1 MNLQHLPVLYILLR
15 KQWRYAIFATYHIW
29 MQKHHINPGA
39 NQHPPGS
46 LLMKARSSYFLRM
59 IVPLFSLE
67 PQKLLFLPAS
77 IAATSESYWLN
88 LQFYETKVSP
98 FSTAAKTSRSTF
110 PPEAITATLRPLI
123 LDASCSAA
131 AIGAAPAPSQTL

>member
-1 MNLQHLPVLYILLR
+1 
-15 KQWRYAIFATYHIW
+15 
-29 MQKHHINPGA
+29 MQKRHINPGA

-59 IVPLFSLE
+59 TVPLFSLE
-67 PQKLLFLPAS
+67 PQKLLSLPVS

-88 LQFYETKVSP
+88 LQCYETKVSP
-98 FSTAAKTSRSTF
+98 FSTETKTSRSTF

-131 AIGAAPAPSQTL
+131 AIAAAPAPSQTL

>member
-1 MNLQHLPVLYILLR
+1 
-15 KQWRYAIFATYHIW
+15 
-29 MQKHHINPGA
+29 MQKRHINLGA

-46 LLMKARSSYFLRM
+46 LLKKARSSSFLRM
-59 IVPLFSLE
+59 TVPLCFLE
-67 PQKLLFLPAS
+67 LRRIPFLLAG
-77 IAATSESYWLN
+77 IAATSENYWLN
-88 LQFYETKVSP
+88 LHFYETKVSP

-123 LDASCSAA
+123 LDASFSAA

>member
-1 MNLQHLPVLYILLR
+1 MLKR
-15 KQWRYAIFATYHIW
+15 R
-29 MQKHHINPGA
+29 INPGA

-46 LLMKARSSYFLRM
+46 LLMKEMSSFFLRM
-59 IVPLFSLE
+59 TVPLCFPELRRI
-67 PQKLLFLPAS
+67 PFLKAD

-98 FSTAAKTSRSTF
+98 FSTETKTSRSTF

-123 LDASCSAA
+123 LEDSCNTA
-131 AIGAAPAPSQTL
+131 AIAAAPAPSQTL

>member
-1 MNLQHLPVLYILLR
+1 
-15 KQWRYAIFATYHIW
+15 
-29 MQKHHINPGA
+29 MQKRHINPGA

-46 LLMKARSSYFLRM
+46 LLMKARSSFFLRM
-59 IVPLFSLE
+59 TVPLCFPDLRRI
-67 PQKLLFLPAS
+67 PFLQAG
-77 IAATSESYWLN
+77 IAATSDESYWLN

-131 AIGAAPAPSQTL
+131 AIAAAPAPSQTL